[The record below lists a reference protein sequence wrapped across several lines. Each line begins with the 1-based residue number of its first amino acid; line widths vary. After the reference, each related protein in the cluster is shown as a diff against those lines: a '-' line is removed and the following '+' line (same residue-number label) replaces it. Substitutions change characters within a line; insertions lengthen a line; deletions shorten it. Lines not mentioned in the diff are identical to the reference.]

1 MKLEWNTGGW
11 FGSQLGGTV
20 WILVSAAISIG
31 HDFSTGVILLML
43 FFVPNIVGL
52 ILWRQRKLTCY
63 HSLQIVFALCGFFGL
78 VAIFVL
84 DRNGLWLEIQKGG
97 AISKEAGYL
106 LLTITV
112 LAIMARFHSRFGRK
126 ANDPPT

>member
-20 WILVSAAISIG
+20 WILIAAAISLG
-31 HDFSTGVILLML
+31 YDLPTSTILLFL
-43 FFVPNIVGL
+43 FLVPNIVGL

-63 HSLQIVFALCGFFGL
+63 QSLQIVIALCGFCGL
-78 VAIFVL
+78 LAIFVL
-84 DRNGLWLEIQKGG
+84 DRNSLWLEIQKGG

-106 LLTITV
+106 LLTVTV
-112 LAIMARFHSRFGRK
+112 LVIMAWFHMKFGR
-126 ANDPPT
+126 